1 MALATI
7 DRTPPPFFRQGLS
20 ALTKMALFAALAV
33 FLMAADRRLA
43 LVEPLRAAV
52 ATALLPLQRMLAV
65 QVQLVAA
72 AGSHL
77 QGLRQAIANEDAA
90 LARLAALS
98 ARAARV
104 EVLSAENKHLRA
116 LLDLRAGMELRTLPA
131 EALYQASDI
140 FSRKIVIDRGAT
152 HGVVAGSPV
161 IDEAG
166 VVGQVTRVYPL
177 TSMVTLLADKD
188 ASIPVF
194 NTRTQQR
201 GAAFGGAEGGMELR
215 YLAGNADVQVGD
227 LLVTGGIDGIYPQG
241 LAVARITRVD
251 RRAETGFA
259 RVLAAPVAT
268 LDAVRH
274 VLVIEP
280 VGRQLPPRPEEPPAE
295 PPNPTKAA
303 KAAKGAS
310 R

>member
-20 ALTKMALFAALAV
+20 ALTKLALFAALAV
-33 FLMAADRRLA
+33 FLMAADSRLA
-43 LVEPLRAAV
+43 LVEPLRAALAAALLPAQRVLATSAQLV
-52 ATALLPLQRMLAV
+52 ATAGA
-65 QVQLVAA
+65 
-72 AGSHL
+72 HL

-90 LARLAALS
+90 RARLVAQS

-104 EVLSAENKHLRA
+104 EQLSAENDHLRA
-116 LLDLRAGMELRTLPA
+116 LLNLRASSALRGLPA
-131 EALYQASDI
+131 EALYEATDI

-152 HGVVAGSPV
+152 QGVVAGSPV
-161 IDEAG
+161 IDETG

-177 TSMVTLLADKD
+177 NAMVTLLSDKE
-188 ASIPVF
+188 ASIPVL

-227 LLVTGGIDGIYPQG
+227 LLVTGGIDGVYPPG
-241 LAVARITRVD
+241 LPVARITRVD
-251 RRAETGFA
+251 RRSDAGFA
-259 RVLAAPVAT
+259 RVLAAPVAS
-268 LDAVRH
+268 LDAVRY
-274 VLVIEP
+274 VLVLEP
-280 VGRQLPPRPEEPPAE
+280 VGRQLPPRPEEAPAAE
-295 PPNPTKAA
+295 PA
-303 KAAKGAS
+303 KPPRPAKGAS

>member
-20 ALTKMALFAALAV
+20 ALTKLALFAALAV

-43 LVEPLRAAV
+43 LVEPLRAV
-52 ATALLPLQRMLAV
+52 IATALLPAQRVLAV
-65 QVQLVAA
+65 SAQLVNA
-72 AGSHL
+72 AGAHL

-90 LARLAALS
+90 RAKLAAQS

-104 EVLSAENKHLRA
+104 EQLSAENDHLRA
-116 LLDLRAGMELRTLPA
+116 LLNLRAGSELRGQPA
-131 EALYQASDI
+131 EALYEAADV

-152 HGVVAGSPV
+152 QGVVSGSPV
-161 IDEAG
+161 VDETG

-177 TSMVTLLADKD
+177 ASMVTLLADKE
-188 ASIPVF
+188 AAIPVL

-227 LLVTGGIDGIYPQG
+227 LLVTGGLDGVYPPG
-241 LAVARITRVD
+241 LPVARITRVD
-251 RRAETGFA
+251 RRSDAGFA
-259 RVLAAPVAT
+259 RVLAAPLAA
-268 LDAVRH
+268 LDAVRY
-274 VLVIEP
+274 VLVLEP
-280 VGRQLPPRPEEPPAE
+280 VGRQLPPRPEEAPSEPVKPPR
-295 PPNPTKAA
+295 
-303 KAAKGAS
+303 AAKGAS